1 MDEVDEDG
9 DDDELLFIVLP
20 DNDDD
25 AAVLAVVVTIDEVV
39 EAAMLSSD
47 FDVFR
52 LRCRRRF
59 VADVCGGRINLGLG
73 RVGGGGLEGGVGCC
87 LLTRAFI

>member
-1 MDEVDEDG
+1 MDEVEEDG
-9 DDDELLFIVLP
+9 DDDELLFMAMPEDTV
-20 DNDDD
+20 
-25 AAVLAVVVTIDEVV
+25 VAVVATEAV

-47 FDVFR
+47 FDFK

-73 RVGGGGLEGGVGCC
+73 RVGGGGFEGGVGCC
-87 LLTRAFI
+87 LLFE

>member
-1 MDEVDEDG
+1 MDEVEEDG

-20 DNDDD
+20 EEDT
-25 AAVLAVVVTIDEVV
+25 VLAVVVVV
-39 EAAMLSSD
+39 TEALEAAMLSSD
-47 FDVFR
+47 FDFK

-73 RVGGGGLEGGVGCC
+73 RVGGGGFEGGVGCC
-87 LLTRAFI
+87 LLVV